1 MSYYTT
7 CPKCGASLDPG
18 EKCTCAN
25 EKAKESYEASGRY
38 YPVAFQNCRFDSFVC
53 PRRQHFL
60 NAQKRENREHKK
72 GESTCTSQSASRS
85 ERLKSGQNMS

>member
-1 MSYYTT
+1 MKRAADII
-7 CPKCGASLDPG
+7 PW
-18 EKCTCAN
+18 
-25 EKAKESYEASGRY
+25 
-38 YPVAFQNCRFDSFVC
+38 RFKTVVLTVLFD